1 VSKYAAKNWL
11 HIISRMNYFQDAPTL
26 TSRLLKSIT
35 QTQAECYLPQR
46 RQWRAEKFEHK
57 VHVYLEYHSVRPLV
71 WIGTP
76 PPPIQSPASECVP
89 WTNGRGTHSPAGEG
103 VGGVPIRTTGEKASY
118 SVYSVSLRKGD
129 FNAWASFKIILS
141 TIHRIYCVDEMPR

>member
-1 VSKYAAKNWL
+1 MSKYAAKNWL

-89 WTNGRGTHSPAGEG
+89 WTKGRGTHSPAGEG
-103 VGGVPIRTTGEKASY
+103 VGGGGSQFGRLEKRLRT
-118 SVYSVSLRKGD
+118 
-129 FNAWASFKIILS
+129 LS
-141 TIHRIYCVDEMPR
+141 TLWVWEKETSTRGLLSKSYFLQYIEFTV